1 MLEIYTSAPTNPDTP
16 ESATFDDTALL
27 AQEIGYCSAANN
39 DGASAYTIPLYT
51 SFLSYHTVSTASDVV
66 VRFYDDTV
74 DAGGITHGIQYGET
88 LTPDVDYEI
97 SGTNVVLLA
106 GGSYQT
112 EYDAIAASSNTNK
125 RFVVFNDGK
134 LLFEDTTFKIS
145 GTGDYAVAY
154 DTLYLRAVGN
164 KYEDVQITSGIYHS
178 GTATQKPTVG
188 TASSWLMFSIDAYS
202 GSYETLS
209 WNHVIDSATP
219 GLYKID
225 LPADITSYAANTSD
239 QINVLQVKGVVPK
252 DLSIPVEN
260 FRNVYIQIDSVQRS
274 GH

>member
-1 MLEIYTSAPTNPDTP
+1 MLEIYTSAPTSPETP
-16 ESATFDDTALL
+16 ESATFDDTTML
-27 AQEIGYCSAANN
+27 AQEIGYCSSSNN

-51 SFLSYHTVSTASDVV
+51 SYLSYHTVSSASDVV

-74 DAGGITHGIQYGET
+74 DAGDITYGIQYGEV

-97 SGTNVVLLA
+97 SGTDVVLLA
-106 GGSYQT
+106 AGSYQS
-112 EYDAIAASSNTNK
+112 EYDAIASSSNTNK

-145 GTGDYAVAY
+145 GSGDAIAY
-154 DTLYLRAVGN
+154 DTLYLKAVGN
-164 KYEDVQITSGIYHS
+164 KYENVQITSGIYHS
-178 GTATQKPTVG
+178 GTATQKPVVG
-188 TASSWLMFSIDAYS
+188 SASSWLMFSIDNYS
-202 GSYETLS
+202 GSFESLS
-209 WNHVIDSATP
+209 WDHVISSGTE

-225 LPADITSYAANTSD
+225 LPADITSYIANTSE
-239 QINVLQVKGVVPK
+239 QINVLHIKGVVPN